1 MRRPLHIG
9 APCLQHRSPRVLFS
23 VRAVTTIAARPYFVG
38 PPAGHPNR
46 VPLQDIT
53 PTHISY
59 YWDTQAPTR
68 AQLSYAD
75 KFFSVTRHS
84 PVMKWAASQ
93 FRTTPNSF
101 EPEVAFVGR
110 SNVGK
115 SSLLNRVMGK
125 EMCWT
130 SSKPGRTREMNAYG
144 VGGTKGGES
153 KVVVLDM
160 PGYGRGSR
168 PEWGWEILKYLC
180 GRKQ

>member
-1 MRRPLHIG
+1 
-9 APCLQHRSPRVLFS
+9 
-23 VRAVTTIAARPYFVG
+23 
-38 PPAGHPNR
+38 
-46 VPLQDIT
+46 
-53 PTHISY
+53 
-59 YWDTQAPTR
+59 
-68 AQLSYAD
+68 
-75 KFFSVTRHS
+75 
-84 PVMKWAASQ
+84 MKWAASQ